1 MKSSRLVPIIRRLEA
16 MQEDQ
21 SDEIQVRRFEIEGKE
36 RCKVYFDGNTGMY
49 ELVDRTLDETFQFD
63 DIDYVAIE
71 ILELL
76 QPNAGEQS

>member
-21 SDEIQVRRFEIEGKE
+21 TDEIQVRRFEIDGQE

-76 QPNAGEQS
+76 QPNIGGKS

>member
-63 DIDYVAIE
+63 DIDYLAIE

-76 QPNAGEQS
+76 QPNADEQS